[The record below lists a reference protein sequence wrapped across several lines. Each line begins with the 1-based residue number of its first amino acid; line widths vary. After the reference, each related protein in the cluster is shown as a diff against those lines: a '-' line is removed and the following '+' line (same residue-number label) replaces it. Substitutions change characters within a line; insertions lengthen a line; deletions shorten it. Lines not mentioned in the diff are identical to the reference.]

1 MKAILIGT
9 LITLSLAG
17 NAYAIDWKNHPNL
30 KKAHELLEQAKKAMA
45 EANDKKKSE
54 FGGHRASA
62 MSHVDQAQKEL
73 EQAAE
78 WADNP
83 ANK

>member
-1 MKAILIGT
+1 MKPILVAT
-9 LITLSLAG
+9 LISLSLAG
-17 NAYAIDWKNHPNL
+17 DAYAMDWKNHPNL

>member
-1 MKAILIGT
+1 MNGG
-9 LITLSLAG
+9 SLQH
-17 NAYAIDWKNHPNL
+17 DP
-30 KKAHELLEQAKKAMA
+30 
-45 EANDKKKSE
+45 
-54 FGGHRASA
+54 A

-73 EQAAE
+73 EKTVE